1 MWQLFFESSMGTKE
15 AEMTRVISFLAGRKS
30 VDKEE
35 KSFPTSVLRPRLI
48 SAPNAITEIASA
60 IQDNM

>member
-1 MWQLFFESSMGTKE
+1 MWQLFFESSMGKE
-15 AEMTRVISFLAGRKS
+15 AEMTRVKLFLAGRKS

-35 KSFPTSVLRPRLI
+35 ESFSTSILRPRLI